1 MIPPCGRARVAL
13 QRARAGISRG
23 DDELPCRSTS
33 SFLEGVLELPR
44 RRVVL
49 ASGAEAPVTVA
60 GQRRTLTG
68 FAAYPPASGPRGTA
82 ASALSCGANLRLLG
96 RAGQGAGR
104 SRRRSARSTL
114 SRGRRSALR
123 VNPQRRAPSAA
134 NIIAMRTL
142 ITSSAEH
149 TEQKTSVR
157 FSIDICAPPC
167 PVAGR
172 LFGSHSF
179 GAAQERSTPRRR
191 GVSQPMSSLPR
202 DRRA

>member
-1 MIPPCGRARVAL
+1 MSLHLLV
-13 QRARAGISRG
+13 
-23 DDELPCRSTS
+23 
-33 SFLEGVLELPR
+33 PR
-44 RRVVL
+44 RSPG
-49 ASGAEAPVTVA
+49 ASATAGRPGFRGRGPGYSCGSAPDSHRL
-60 GQRRTLTG
+60 RRL
-68 FAAYPPASGPRGTA
+68 PPGIRARGTA